1 MSSTDAIAKAVADG
15 PDNFRSDSAS
25 TGADNGWPPFRV
37 RSSKLHPSVARAGAV
52 RRAALLDRLEQ
63 SDAPALTVVAPAGYG
78 KTTLLTQW
86 SEHGTNPVAWLTV
99 DDSDNDPAALCTGIA
114 AALDRVAPL
123 GSDVFGAVAAQR
135 TPASL
140 GSVLVEAVEAIAVP
154 FTLVIDQLEFVTNPE
169 CLDIIRRLTVGLP
182 DGARLALASRVQ
194 PRLPVRRLRA
204 QRQLQEIGTADLALS
219 VQEARALLV
228 AAGLELA
235 DREIHALVDRT
246 EGWAAGLY
254 LAAIAT
260 KVGSADPGTAVA
272 LSGDNRFVGDY
283 LRDEVL
289 DRLSPEDASFL
300 KQASM
305 LDILSGPLCD
315 AALDTSGS
323 AARLESFENRNLLV
337 VPLDERREWYRFH
350 RLFGELLRSEL
361 HRHEPEL
368 EARLHSRAAA
378 WHQANGRPEQALEH
392 ARAANDKD
400 LFALLL
406 SELIQPVWASGRVE
420 TLRRWLE
427 WLGEDDAVDRYPELA
442 VHGALMYALLGQP
455 AHAETWANA
464 AERSEVSGEAADG
477 SSIESLLAYLRA
489 FRCRNGVDA
498 MRSDSILA
506 YEGLAPTSPYRRACC
521 SRRDSPTSSRATPSA
536 PNLC

>member
-1 MSSTDAIAKAVADG
+1 MNPAAHEPRASS
-15 PDNFRSDSAS
+15 
-25 TGADNGWPPFRV
+25 V
-37 RSSKLHPSVARAGAV
+37 RASKLRPIAARVGIV
-52 RRAALLDRLEQ
+52 RRSALLDRLEQ
-63 SDAPALTVVAPAGYG
+63 SDAPVLTVVAPAGYG

-86 SEHGTNPVAWLTV
+86 SEHGTNPVAWLTA

-194 PRLPVRRLRA
+194 PRLPVPRLRA

-260 KVGSADPGTAVA
+260 KVGSADPGTA
-272 LSGDNRFVGDY
+272 
-283 LRDEVL
+283 
-289 DRLSPEDASFL
+289 
-300 KQASM
+300 
-305 LDILSGPLCD
+305 
-315 AALDTSGS
+315 
-323 AARLESFENRNLLV
+323 
-337 VPLDERREWYRFH
+337 
-350 RLFGELLRSEL
+350 
-361 HRHEPEL
+361 
-368 EARLHSRAAA
+368 
-378 WHQANGRPEQALEH
+378 
-392 ARAANDKD
+392 
-400 LFALLL
+400 FAL
-406 SELIQPVWASGRVE
+406 QR
-420 TLRRWLE
+420 
-427 WLGEDDAVDRYPELA
+427 
-442 VHGALMYALLGQP
+442 
-455 AHAETWANA
+455 
-464 AERSEVSGEAADG
+464 
-477 SSIESLLAYLRA
+477 
-489 FRCRNGVDA
+489 
-498 MRSDSILA
+498 
-506 YEGLAPTSPYRRACC
+506 
-521 SRRDSPTSSRATPSA
+521 
-536 PNLC
+536 